1 MYTLVAITTAVILDI
16 YQSIK
21 GVYSGLSLSQ
31 RAGMAVKDIMCGA
44 FWPITFVVLGLA
56 YAYHGQN
63 KVLEYLNPHLTGKL

>member
-1 MYTLVAITTAVILDI
+1 MYILVAITTFVILDI

-21 GVYSGLSLSQ
+21 GVYSELTASQ
-31 RAGMAVKDIMCGA
+31 RSGMAVKDLVCG
-44 FWPITFVVLGLA
+44 FVWPVTFVILGLA